1 MLKTDAVRLAQQI
14 GKRGGIAWMSSQ
26 QLTGSSTRTSW
37 HTVRHSSWWPCTTTT
52 MYYHDENCWMP
63 EVMCDHILRAAEYLD
78 PRLVV
83 GYDLPLTEEIDY
95 ELPF

>member
-1 MLKTDAVRLAQQI
+1 
-14 GKRGGIAWMSSQ
+14 
-26 QLTGSSTRTSW
+26 
-37 HTVRHSSWWPCTTTT
+37 

-63 EVMCDHILRAAEYLD
+63 EVMCDHFLRAAEYLD